1 MRVLVDT
8 NVFLDVLL
16 NREEWVESSQEVL
29 NRLEQTPGMGWLA
42 WHTLSNLY
50 YIGRKMAG
58 EMETR
63 RSLRRILSSFSVCPA
78 DGAIATNALDLPVLD
93 FEDAMQIAAGQAAKA
108 EWIITRNEPDFRKS
122 PLPVLSPEEALQSIL
137 RG

>member
-1 MRVLVDT
+1 MLVDT

-29 NRLEQTPGMGWLA
+29 NRLEQIPGSGWIA

-58 EMETR
+58 ETETR
-63 RSLRRILSSFSVCPA
+63 LNLRRILASFSVCPA
-78 DGAIATNALDLPVLD
+78 HGGIAFSALDLPVAD
-93 FEDAMQIAAGQAAKA
+93 FEDAMQIAAGQAANVK
-108 EWIITRNEPDFRKS
+108 WIITRNQPDFLNS
-122 PLPVLSPEEALQSIL
+122 PLPAMSPEQALQRVL